1 MQHIIVL
8 IKYFCRNFSDPC
20 LAANSDNDSKD
31 SGDKNSQQIKQ
42 NVNSTKNDTNSNL
55 VATLLQ
61 QMNMLHETNSK
72 IIRNLQDTKSKLN
85 IWFFNF
91 FVL

>member
-1 MQHIIVL
+1 MQKPI
-8 IKYFCRNFSDPC
+8 FSFFFSTRNFSDPC

-31 SGDKNSQQIKQ
+31 SGDKNSQQLKQ
-42 NVNSTKNDTNSNL
+42 NINSTKNDTNTNL

-72 IIRNLQDTKSKLN
+72 IIRNLQDTKSK
-85 IWFFNF
+85 
-91 FVL
+91 